1 MSLGPVVASSLL
13 VATALGVVV
22 VVLDVC
28 GVVVVV
34 AGAEGAVPVPLVLVP
49 ELGVVVVPVLVPL
62 LFVVELV
69 VSGLVLSVFSELF
82 DLFESVV
89 GLVSV
94 VSVSFAVSSALFGVR
109 QNKSHKTNQIKP
121 ITSRAE
127 TISQITRPTVDGCLC
142 SYICLASR
150 VSYV

>member
-69 VSGLVLSVFSELF
+69 VSGLVLPVFSE
-82 DLFESVV
+82 LFESVV

-127 TISQITRPTVDGCLC
+127 TISQITRPTVDGCFC

-150 VSYV
+150 VSYS